1 VPAPIQRGSEALALS
16 KHYNLKGKLPLQL
29 DEVIVPVHIVGELGD
44 ANGRECAGTVGDPA
58 VAAQRSNVGLENPF
72 DSGIVALV
80 TGILPVGNGTAWDAA
95 IRKEDASATGDSF
108 IAVDTSQTGFTR
120 DLSDRSAAICSVVLR
135 TAASGAGTPTAQSGP
150 IQSVFATADGL
161 SLFNPQTYRL
171 PPGSRLWVAGNNDNQ
186 AVGAGFLWVELAVEP
201 SEL

>member
-72 DSGIVALV
+72 DSGIVALDTKQRV
-80 TGILPVGNGTAWDAA
+80 SGIKKGLPKKKV
-95 IRKEDASATGDSF
+95 
-108 IAVDTSQTGFTR
+108 
-120 DLSDRSAAICSVVLR
+120 
-135 TAASGAGTPTAQSGP
+135 
-150 IQSVFATADGL
+150 
-161 SLFNPQTYRL
+161 
-171 PPGSRLWVAGNNDNQ
+171 WVAPYPDKPKRAGWPVLYERLNVSGVIPVSRRKIRLKYPLSEKPTFCAISVMVC
-186 AVGAGFLWVELAVEP
+186 AVSF
-201 SEL
+201 SKRFD